1 MLKKT
6 VVLVLIVC
14 LLGTLLCACS
24 GTKITAEEAYQIVLK
39 DLGDLAS
46 SVENPH
52 IHESKDGYN
61 IYLTANGLQ
70 LAYLVSY
77 SGKIVSKGPGGHIH

>member
-14 LLGTLLCACS
+14 LLGTLLCAC
-24 GTKITAEEAYQIVLK
+24 GKKITAEEAYQIVLK

-46 SVENPH
+46 TVQSPH
-52 IHESKDGYN
+52 IHEGKDGYN
-61 IYLTANGLQ
+61 IYLTVNGLQ
-70 LAYLVSY
+70 FAYLISY
-77 SGKIVSKGPGGHIH
+77 SGKIVSKGPGGHSH